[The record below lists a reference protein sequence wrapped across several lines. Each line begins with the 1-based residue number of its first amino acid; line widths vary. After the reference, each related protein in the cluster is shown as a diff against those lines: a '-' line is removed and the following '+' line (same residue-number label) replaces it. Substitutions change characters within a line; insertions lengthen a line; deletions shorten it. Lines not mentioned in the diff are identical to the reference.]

1 MDYLIKF
8 IRTIKRNNLHKYGL
22 LLLILIYDS
31 YLECVKNTGG
41 YICTISLLFFI
52 LSLVGTIIVSKI
64 KKVKYSL
71 NGMLFVSSI
80 TSVFLTIF
88 VVSIISIFSFTLVYH
103 STLSF
108 KFIYLFFLY
117 FLLSHVLWK
126 YLFIK
131 NMFGWTIYLRIIILI
146 IGTALL
152 IIYLICYY
160 FFIIEIGCV
169 KPKSLHDFARLFCAF
184 FFILIL
190 TDFLMSLW
198 KNVHYSFVRKKVESK
213 KYILFLRCFK
223 FDSVNLYTNVLTDL
237 SAIFKK
243 EYNVLQIGNPR
254 NILKGYSMCDTF
266 YLPSTNWQP
275 VVRDYIINADIVFL
289 VLDQTN
295 GILWE
300 MLQHTEHSKKYVYYI
315 PMNTNLAK
323 LISNELFLDEYKN
336 GNPIATLIKVWQNEL
351 TEGSFFYFYDG
362 TLHLFSDIFSLVI
375 EYAQLYNL
383 HSKETIRSK
392 CIKFKNEPP
401 YHIEQTDWFS
411 MIVNG
416 DLSSIYNHIE
426 KRFLL
431 I

>member
-41 YICTISLLFFI
+41 YICTISILFFI
-52 LSLVGTIIVSKI
+52 LSLVGTTIVSKI

-108 KFIYLFFLY
+108 TFIYLFFLY

-169 KPKSLHDFARLFCAF
+169 KPKSLYDFARLFCAF

-223 FDSVNLYTNVLTDL
+223 FDSVNLYTNVIYRQFLKRNTMY
-237 SAIFKK
+237 FKS
-243 EYNVLQIGNPR
+243 VTPG
-254 NILKGYSMCDTF
+254 TF
-266 YLPSTNWQP
+266 
-275 VVRDYIINADIVFL
+275 
-289 VLDQTN
+289 
-295 GILWE
+295 
-300 MLQHTEHSKKYVYYI
+300 
-315 PMNTNLAK
+315 
-323 LISNELFLDEYKN
+323 
-336 GNPIATLIKVWQNEL
+336 
-351 TEGSFFYFYDG
+351 
-362 TLHLFSDIFSLVI
+362 
-375 EYAQLYNL
+375 
-383 HSKETIRSK
+383 
-392 CIKFKNEPP
+392 
-401 YHIEQTDWFS
+401 
-411 MIVNG
+411 
-416 DLSSIYNHIE
+416 
-426 KRFLL
+426 
-431 I
+431 